1 MEFEIFQSTNIHLEN
16 ILASMPRLPLME
28 GTTRV
33 LSFLPL
39 CHIFERVILYIYYY
53 KGIEIMM
60 PAAKAV
66 SAKSYNFD
74 KLICNADPLQVS
86 TDLLKGKQ
94 VSLHNRVI
102 EKFAKLDKSVA
113 KPSIMIYPSDTW
125 CKAKGYVKKTDDQ
138 NGGFKTTPDYE
149 KAILDEEFMTAMS
162 SIKKLFIDRDYEN
175 LVDLQ
180 NEIRKIEEEKI
191 KDEFSDDG
199 RQLSMLDKII
209 NKVSPDI
216 KISAYWKV
224 IPKLPNYQLEYQ
236 LEALD
241 SYTSEPASQEGGFG
255 PESRSA
261 SIGELILQSVND
273 KMDGFIGRFQKYFDK
288 MQAQGRKVELTIT
301 TSSSFE
307 GSLDKEYNVEGESYP
322 LKEIIG
328 AWMTDNALSEGNV
341 SASKNKMTLKDIRI
355 PLTKVNKLSK
365 TAKPSAV
372 TAQTF
377 LEENILKNI
386 LLPIKKNFVSILV

>member
-1 MEFEIFQSTNIHLEN
+1 
-16 ILASMPRLPLME
+16 
-28 GTTRV
+28 
-33 LSFLPL
+33 
-39 CHIFERVILYIYYY
+39 
-53 KGIEIMM
+53 
-60 PAAKAV
+60 
-66 SAKSYNFD
+66 
-74 KLICNADPLQVS
+74 
-86 TDLLKGKQ
+86 
-94 VSLHNRVI
+94 
-102 EKFAKLDKSVA
+102 
-113 KPSIMIYPSDTW
+113 
-125 CKAKGYVKKTDDQ
+125 
-138 NGGFKTTPDYE
+138 
-149 KAILDEEFMTAMS
+149 MTAMS

-301 TSSSFE
+301 TSSSF
-307 GSLDKEYNVEGESYP
+307 D
-322 LKEIIG
+322 
-328 AWMTDNALSEGNV
+328 
-341 SASKNKMTLKDIRI
+341 
-355 PLTKVNKLSK
+355 
-365 TAKPSAV
+365 
-372 TAQTF
+372 
-377 LEENILKNI
+377 
-386 LLPIKKNFVSILV
+386 